1 MGECDHWVEV
11 TLADLARQIDPSAKA
26 PPKSGAMVEAVDAKI
41 ASTPADAAPK
51 YARLRAARLPQS
63 NTLNIYLSLLPAT
76 LGKEKSLTL
85 LGLAKKQAL
94 TAARAEIRS
103 WADLADLSVLDAGG
117 LRYVAQAHAFAGHLE
132 QVEEVLAPMDRPAN
146 ADQRAKLLAI
156 ATTVAGDFTQASDI
170 LQAAGPEDYYAPLL
184 YAIDAY
190 LTAGQGEVER
200 LLTLLPPPDAARCDL
215 CHWLS
220 SGRGWGCGG
229 CYGHRCA
236 PEDPWDPAP
245 RGLASDAGPLDGRHG
260 A

>member
-1 MGECDHWVEV
+1 
-11 TLADLARQIDPSAKA
+11 
-26 PPKSGAMVEAVDAKI
+26 
-41 ASTPADAAPK
+41 
-51 YARLRAARLPQS
+51 
-63 NTLNIYLSLLPAT
+63 
-76 LGKEKSLTL
+76 
-85 LGLAKKQAL
+85 
-94 TAARAEIRS
+94 
-103 WADLADLSVLDAGG
+103 VLDTEG
-117 LRYVAQAHAFAGHLE
+117 LRYVAQAHAFAGNLE

-156 ATTVAGDFTQASDI
+156 ATTVAGDFTRASDI
-170 LQAAGPEDYYAPLL
+170 LQATGPQDYFVPLL

-229 CYGHRCA
+229 GYGHRCA